1 MKATKLNDQLLYQIL
16 MDDEQ
21 VYFSIIEHYG
31 LTDNEVR
38 LIVKEW
44 YTNGM
49 MPDILQNANGQD
61 LEELV
66 DLDFSNQ

>member
-21 VYFSIIEHYG
+21 VDFSIIEHYG
-31 LTDNEVR
+31 LTHNEVR

-49 MPDILQNANGQD
+49 IPDILQNENGQD

>member
-66 DLDFSNQ
+66 DLDCSNQ

>member
-21 VYFSIIEHYG
+21 VDFSIIEHYG